1 MNQFTLTESIDAY
14 MKSKNLIMI
23 EQSSWNNGVIIFKI
37 EDWDGLPKSL
47 VVIYLEKDKAHLKK
61 VVEQIYGESKNNEY
75 LIQCTNIDEE
85 KTSDGIIIYII
96 TERVNQL
103 VDLVLE
109 GAEELENKTEEE
121 KKIYL
126 YKIMYDAGVSADY
139 LKKKLSSLNIFV
151 NNEELCV
158 DGSGKGK
165 LLLFDLIK
173 NQVMINNEAYEIS
186 RLVKQVANGLC
197 TGINIDVKE
206 QTIEQLNRECLE
218 QIEHSRKKNQ
228 QYKLIF
234 QSNIENAKK
243 GDEKAQYVV
252 GYMYYK
258 GKGVP
263 KDYIKAAE
271 WYKKSAEGSYTKALN
286 NLAYLYQKG
295 KGVNKDIHKAE
306 QLLLKSAKQG
316 DDVACLN
323 LGILY
328 QTGKLGTANM
338 EDAEYWYRK
347 AMDKGNPAATR
358 IYRRIQAMEQK
369 EN

>member
-1 MNQFTLTESIDAY
+1 MNQFALTKSIDTY
-14 MKSKNLIMI
+14 LKHNNLTMI
-23 EQSSWNNGVIIFKI
+23 EQSSWNNGVVVFKI
-37 EDWDGLPKSL
+37 EDGDGLPKSL
-47 VVIYLEKDKAHLKK
+47 VVIYLEKDELHLKDMVK
-61 VVEQIYGESKNNEY
+61 QLYGESSNSSN
-75 LIQCTNIDEE
+75 LIQCTSMYEE
-85 KTSDGIIIYII
+85 SVEDGIIIYIV

-103 VDLVLE
+103 VDLVLD
-109 GAEELENKTEEE
+109 GGDELKNKTEEE

-126 YKIMYDAGVSADY
+126 YEIMYDVGMSAKY
-139 LKKKLSSLNIFV
+139 LKSKLSKLNIFV

-158 DGSGKGK
+158 DNNGKGK

-186 RLVKQVANGLC
+186 RLVKQVANGLG

-347 AMDKGNPAATR
+347 AMDKGNPTATR
-358 IYRRIQAMEQK
+358 IYRRIQSMEQK

>member
-1 MNQFTLTESIDAY
+1 MNQFTLTQSIDAY

-23 EQSSWNNGVIIFKI
+23 EQSSWNNGVIVFKI

-158 DGSGKGK
+158 DRNGKGK

-173 NQVMINNEAYEIS
+173 NQVMINNEAYEIA
-186 RLVKQVANGLC
+186 RLVRQVANGLD
-197 TGINIDVKE
+197 TKLNIDVKE
-206 QTIEQLNRECLE
+206 QSIEELNRECLE
-218 QIEHSRKKNQ
+218 QIEYCRKKNEQ
-228 QYKLIF
+228 NKLIY
-234 QSNIENAKK
+234 QINIENAKK
-243 GDEKAQYVV
+243 GDEKAQYVI

-263 KDYIKAAE
+263 KNYVKAADWYKKAAE
-271 WYKKSAEGSYTKALN
+271 HKNTKALN

-295 KGVNKDIHKAE
+295 RGVEQNLKKAE
-306 QLLLKSAKQG
+306 ELLLESAKQG

-323 LGILY
+323 LGIMY
-328 QTGKLGTANM
+328 QTGKNGNTNLSKAK
-338 EDAEYWYRK
+338 YWYKK
-347 AMDKGNPAATR
+347 AMDGGNRIAAGMYKR
-358 IYRRIQAMEQK
+358 IVTMENK
-369 EN
+369 TE

>member
-1 MNQFTLTESIDAY
+1 
-14 MKSKNLIMI
+14 MI
-23 EQSSWNNGVIIFKI
+23 EQSSWNNGVIVFKI

-158 DGSGKGK
+158 DRNGKGK

-173 NQVMINNEAYEIS
+173 NQVMINNEAYEIA
-186 RLVKQVANGLC
+186 RLVRQVANGLD
-197 TGINIDVKE
+197 TKLNIDVKE
-206 QTIEQLNRECLE
+206 QSIEELNRECLE
-218 QIEHSRKKNQ
+218 QIEYCRKKNEQ
-228 QYKLIF
+228 NKLIY
-234 QSNIENAKK
+234 QINIENAKK
-243 GDEKAQYVV
+243 GDEKAQYVI

-263 KDYIKAAE
+263 KNYVKAADWYKKAAE
-271 WYKKSAEGSYTKALN
+271 HKNTKALN

-295 KGVNKDIHKAE
+295 RGVEQNLKKAE
-306 QLLLKSAKQG
+306 ELLLESAKQG

-323 LGILY
+323 LGIMY
-328 QTGKLGTANM
+328 QTGKNGNTNLSKAK
-338 EDAEYWYRK
+338 YWYKK
-347 AMDKGNPAATR
+347 AMDGGNRIAAGMYKR
-358 IYRRIQAMEQK
+358 IVTMENK
-369 EN
+369 TE

>member
-1 MNQFTLTESIDAY
+1 MNQFTLTQSIDAY

-23 EQSSWNNGVIIFKI
+23 EQSSWNNGVIVFKI

-75 LIQCTNIDEE
+75 LIQCTSMYEE
-85 KTSDGIIIYII
+85 SVEDGIIIYIV

-103 VDLVLE
+103 VDLVLD
-109 GAEELENKTEEE
+109 GGDELKNRTEEE

-126 YKIMYDAGVSADY
+126 YEIMYDVGMSAKY
-139 LKKKLSSLNIFV
+139 LKSRLSKLNIFV

-186 RLVKQVANGLC
+186 RLVKQVANGLG
-197 TGINIDVKE
+197 TRIDIDVRE
-206 QTIEQLNRECLE
+206 QSIEELNRECLE
-218 QIEHSRKKNQ
+218 QIEYCRKKNEQ
-228 QYKLIF
+228 NKLIY
-234 QSNIENAKK
+234 QINIENAKK

-252 GYMYYK
+252 GYMYY
-258 GKGVP
+258 
-263 KDYIKAAE
+263 
-271 WYKKSAEGSYTKALN
+271 
-286 NLAYLYQKG
+286 KG

-347 AMDKGNPAATR
+347 AMDKGNPTATR

>member
-1 MNQFTLTESIDAY
+1 MNQFTLIQSIDAY

-23 EQSSWNNGVIIFKI
+23 EQSSWNNGVIVFKI

-158 DGSGKGK
+158 DRNGKGK

-173 NQVMINNEAYEIS
+173 NQVMINNEAYEIA
-186 RLVKQVANGLC
+186 RLVRQVANGLD
-197 TGINIDVKE
+197 TKLNIDVKE
-206 QTIEQLNRECLE
+206 QSIEELNRECLE
-218 QIEHSRKKNQ
+218 QIEYCRKKNEQ
-228 QYKLIF
+228 NKLIY
-234 QSNIENAKK
+234 QINIENAKK
-243 GDEKAQYVV
+243 GDEKAQYVI
-252 GYMYYK
+252 GYMYHK

-263 KDYIKAAE
+263 KNYVKAADWYKKAAE
-271 WYKKSAEGSYTKALN
+271 HKNTKALN

-295 KGVNKDIHKAE
+295 RGVEQNLKKAE
-306 QLLLKSAKQG
+306 ELLLESAKQG

-323 LGILY
+323 LGIMY
-328 QTGKLGTANM
+328 QTGKNGNTNLSKAK
-338 EDAEYWYRK
+338 YWYKK
-347 AMDKGNPAATR
+347 AMDGGNRIAAGMYKR
-358 IYRRIQAMEQK
+358 IVTMENK
-369 EN
+369 TE

>member
-96 TERVNQL
+96 TEGVNQL

-158 DGSGKGK
+158 DRNGKGK

-186 RLVKQVANGLC
+186 RLVKQVANGLG

-347 AMDKGNPAATR
+347 AMDKGNPTATR

>member
-1 MNQFTLTESIDAY
+1 MNQFALTY
-14 MKSKNLIMI
+14 LKHNNLTMI
-23 EQSSWNNGVIIFKI
+23 EQSSWNNGVVVFKI
-37 EDWDGLPKSL
+37 EDGDGLPKSL
-47 VVIYLEKDKAHLKK
+47 VVIYLEKDELHLKDMVK
-61 VVEQIYGESKNNEY
+61 QLYGESSNSSN
-75 LIQCTNIDEE
+75 LIQCTSMYEE
-85 KTSDGIIIYII
+85 SVEDGIIIYIV

-103 VDLVLE
+103 VDLVLD
-109 GAEELENKTEEE
+109 GGDELKNRTEEE

-126 YKIMYDAGVSADY
+126 YEIMYDVGMSAKY
-139 LKKKLSSLNIFV
+139 LKSRLSKLNIFV

-186 RLVKQVANGLC
+186 RLVKQVANGLG
-197 TGINIDVKE
+197 TRIDIDVRE
-206 QTIEQLNRECLE
+206 QSIEELNRECLE
-218 QIEHSRKKNQ
+218 KIEYCKKKNEQ
-228 QYKLIF
+228 NKLIY
-234 QSNIENAKK
+234 QINIENAKK
-243 GDEKAQYVV
+243 GDEKAQYVI
-252 GYMYYK
+252 GYMYHK

-263 KDYIKAAE
+263 KNYVKAADWYKKAAE
-271 WYKKSAEGSYTKALN
+271 HKNTKALN

-328 QTGKLGTANM
+328 QTVKIGTANL

-347 AMDKGNPAATR
+347 AMDKGNPTATR
-358 IYRRIQAMEQK
+358 IYRSIQSMEQK

>member
-1 MNQFTLTESIDAY
+1 MNQFALTKSIDTY
-14 MKSKNLIMI
+14 LKHNNLTMI
-23 EQSSWNNGVIIFKI
+23 EQSSWNNGVVVFKI
-37 EDWDGLPKSL
+37 EDGDGLPKSL
-47 VVIYLEKDKAHLKK
+47 VVIYLEKDELHLKDMVK
-61 VVEQIYGESKNNEY
+61 QLYGESSNSSN
-75 LIQCTNIDEE
+75 LIQCTSMYEE
-85 KTSDGIIIYII
+85 SVEDGIIIYIV

-103 VDLVLE
+103 VDLVLD
-109 GAEELENKTEEE
+109 GGDELKNKTEEE

-126 YKIMYDAGVSADY
+126 YEIMYDVGMSAKY
-139 LKKKLSSLNIFV
+139 LKSRLSKLNFFV

-186 RLVKQVANGLC
+186 RLVKQVANGLG

-258 GKGVP
+258 GKGV
-263 KDYIKAAE
+263 
-271 WYKKSAEGSYTKALN
+271 
-286 NLAYLYQKG
+286 
-295 KGVNKDIHKAE
+295 NKDIHKAE
-306 QLLLKSAKQG
+306 QLLLKSAKQE

>member
-1 MNQFTLTESIDAY
+1 MNQFTLTQSIDAY

-23 EQSSWNNGVIIFKI
+23 EQSSWNNGVIVFKI

-158 DGSGKGK
+158 DRNGKGK

-173 NQVMINNEAYEIS
+173 NQVMINNEAYEIA
-186 RLVKQVANGLC
+186 RLVRQVANGLD
-197 TGINIDVKE
+197 TKLNIDVEE
-206 QTIEQLNRECLE
+206 QSIEELNRECLE
-218 QIEHSRKKNQ
+218 QIEYCRKKNEQ
-228 QYKLIF
+228 NKLIY
-234 QSNIENAKK
+234 QINIENAKK
-243 GDEKAQYVV
+243 GDEKAQYVI
-252 GYMYYK
+252 GYMYHK

-263 KDYIKAAE
+263 KNYVKAADWYKKAAE
-271 WYKKSAEGSYTKALN
+271 HKNIKALN

-295 KGVNKDIHKAE
+295 RGVEQNLKKAE
-306 QLLLKSAKQG
+306 ELLLESAKQG
-316 DDVACLN
+316 DSVACLN
-323 LGILY
+323 LGIMY
-328 QTGKLGTANM
+328 QTGKNGNANLSK
-338 EDAEYWYRK
+338 AKYWYKK
-347 AMDKGNPAATR
+347 AMDGGNRIAAGMYKR
-358 IYRRIQAMEQK
+358 IVKMENK
-369 EN
+369 TK

>member
-1 MNQFTLTESIDAY
+1 MYEES
-14 MKSKNLIMI
+14 
-23 EQSSWNNGVIIFKI
+23 
-37 EDWDGLPKSL
+37 
-47 VVIYLEKDKAHLKK
+47 
-61 VVEQIYGESKNNEY
+61 VE
-75 LIQCTNIDEE
+75 
-85 KTSDGIIIYII
+85 DGIIIYIV

-103 VDLVLE
+103 VDLVLD
-109 GAEELENKTEEE
+109 GGDELKNKTEEE

-126 YKIMYDAGVSADY
+126 YEIMYDVGMSAKY
-139 LKKKLSSLNIFV
+139 LKSKLSKLNIFV

-158 DGSGKGK
+158 DNNGKGK

-186 RLVKQVANGLC
+186 RLVKQVANGLG

-218 QIEHSRKKNQ
+218 QIERSRKKNQ

-234 QSNIENAKK
+234 QSNIESAKK
-243 GDEKAQYVV
+243 GDAKAQYVV
-252 GYMYYK
+252 GYMYYN

-271 WYKKSAEGSYTKALN
+271 WYEKSAESEYTKALN

-295 KGVNKDIHKAE
+295 KGVEKEITKAE
-306 QLLLKSAKQG
+306 QLLLKSANMG

-323 LGILY
+323 LGIMY

-347 AMDKGNPAATR
+347 AMDKGNPTAAGM
-358 IYRRIQAMEQK
+358 YRRIQAMEQK

>member
-158 DGSGKGK
+158 DRNGKGK

-186 RLVKQVANGLC
+186 RLVKQVANGLG

-234 QSNIENAKK
+234 QSNIENAKR
-243 GDEKAQYVV
+243 ET
-252 GYMYYK
+252 
-258 GKGVP
+258 
-263 KDYIKAAE
+263 
-271 WYKKSAEGSYTKALN
+271 KKP
-286 NLAYLYQKG
+286 
-295 KGVNKDIHKAE
+295 
-306 QLLLKSAKQG
+306 
-316 DDVACLN
+316 
-323 LGILY
+323 
-328 QTGKLGTANM
+328 NM
-338 EDAEYWYRK
+338 W
-347 AMDKGNPAATR
+347 
-358 IYRRIQAMEQK
+358 
-369 EN
+369 

>member
-1 MNQFTLTESIDAY
+1 MNQFALTKSIDTY
-14 MKSKNLIMI
+14 LKHNNLTMI
-23 EQSSWNNGVIIFKI
+23 EQSSWNNGVVVFKI
-37 EDWDGLPKSL
+37 EDGDGLPKSL
-47 VVIYLEKDKAHLKK
+47 VVIYLEKDELHLKNMVK
-61 VVEQIYGESKNNEY
+61 QLYGESSNSSN
-75 LIQCTNIDEE
+75 LIQCTSMYEE
-85 KTSDGIIIYII
+85 SVEDGIIIYIV

-103 VDLVLE
+103 VDLVLD
-109 GAEELENKTEEE
+109 GGDELKNRTEEE

-126 YKIMYDAGVSADY
+126 YEIMYDVGMSAKY
-139 LKKKLSSLNIFV
+139 LKSRLSKLNIFV

-186 RLVKQVANGLC
+186 RLVKQVANGLG
-197 TGINIDVKE
+197 TRIDIDVRE
-206 QTIEQLNRECLE
+206 QSIEELNRECLE
-218 QIEHSRKKNQ
+218 KIEYCKKKNEQ
-228 QYKLIF
+228 NKLIY
-234 QSNIENAKK
+234 QINIENAKK
-243 GDEKAQYVV
+243 GDEKAQYVI
-252 GYMYYK
+252 GYMYH
-258 GKGVP
+258 
-263 KDYIKAAE
+263 
-271 WYKKSAEGSYTKALN
+271 
-286 NLAYLYQKG
+286 KG

-347 AMDKGNPAATR
+347 AMDKGNPTATR
-358 IYRRIQAMEQK
+358 IYRRIQSMEQK

>member
-1 MNQFTLTESIDAY
+1 MNQFALTKSIDTY
-14 MKSKNLIMI
+14 LKHNNLTMI
-23 EQSSWNNGVIIFKI
+23 EQSSWNNGVVVFKI
-37 EDWDGLPKSL
+37 EDGDGLPKSL
-47 VVIYLEKDKAHLKK
+47 VVIYLEKDELHLKDMVK
-61 VVEQIYGESKNNEY
+61 QLYGESSNSSN
-75 LIQCTNIDEE
+75 LIQCTSMYEE
-85 KTSDGIIIYII
+85 SVEDGIIIYIV

-103 VDLVLE
+103 VDLVLD
-109 GAEELENKTEEE
+109 GGDELKNRTEEE

-126 YKIMYDAGVSADY
+126 YEIMYDVGMSAKY
-139 LKKKLSSLNIFV
+139 LKSRLSKLNIFV

-186 RLVKQVANGLC
+186 RLVKQVANGLG
-197 TGINIDVKE
+197 TRIDIDVRE
-206 QTIEQLNRECLE
+206 QSIEELNRECLE
-218 QIEHSRKKNQ
+218 KIEYCKKKNEQ
-228 QYKLIF
+228 NKLIY
-234 QSNIENAKK
+234 QINIENAKK
-243 GDEKAQYVV
+243 GDEKAQYVI
-252 GYMYYK
+252 GYMYH
-258 GKGVP
+258 
-263 KDYIKAAE
+263 
-271 WYKKSAEGSYTKALN
+271 
-286 NLAYLYQKG
+286 KG

-347 AMDKGNPAATR
+347 AMDKGNPTATR
-358 IYRRIQAMEQK
+358 IYRRIQSMEQK

>member
-1 MNQFTLTESIDAY
+1 MNQFALTKSIDTY
-14 MKSKNLIMI
+14 LKHNNLTMI
-23 EQSSWNNGVIIFKI
+23 EQSSWNNGVVVFKI
-37 EDWDGLPKSL
+37 EDGDGLPKSL
-47 VVIYLEKDKAHLKK
+47 VVIYLEKDELHLKDMVK
-61 VVEQIYGESKNNEY
+61 QLYGESSNSSN

-158 DGSGKGK
+158 DRNEKGK

-173 NQVMINNEAYEIS
+173 NQVMINNEAYEIA
-186 RLVKQVANGLC
+186 RLVRQVANGLG
-197 TGINIDVKE
+197 TRIDIEVRE
-206 QTIEQLNRECLE
+206 QSIEELNRECLE
-218 QIEHSRKKNQ
+218 QIEYCKKKNEQ
-228 QYKLIF
+228 NKLIY
-234 QSNIENAKK
+234 QINIENAKK

-347 AMDKGNPAATR
+347 AMDKGNPTATR

>member
-1 MNQFTLTESIDAY
+1 MNQFALTKSIDTY
-14 MKSKNLIMI
+14 LKHNNLTMI
-23 EQSSWNNGVIIFKI
+23 EQSSWNNGVVVFKI
-37 EDWDGLPKSL
+37 EDGDGLPKSL
-47 VVIYLEKDKAHLKK
+47 VVIYLEKDELHLKDMVK
-61 VVEQIYGESKNNEY
+61 QLYGESGNSSN
-75 LIQCTNIDEE
+75 LIQCTSMYEE
-85 KTSDGIIIYII
+85 SVEDGIIIYIV

-103 VDLVLE
+103 VDLVLD
-109 GAEELENKTEEE
+109 GGDELKNKTEEE

-126 YKIMYDAGVSADY
+126 YEIMY
-139 LKKKLSSLNIFV
+139 LKSKLSKLNIFV

-158 DGSGKGK
+158 DNNGKGK

-186 RLVKQVANGLC
+186 RLVKQVANGLG

-243 GDEKAQYVV
+243 GDEKAQYVI
-252 GYMYYK
+252 GYMYHK

-263 KDYIKAAE
+263 KNYVKAADWYKKAAE
-271 WYKKSAEGSYTKALN
+271 HKNTKALN

-347 AMDKGNPAATR
+347 AMDKGNPTATR
-358 IYRRIQAMEQK
+358 IYRRIQSMEQK